1 MRRWRDRLLARGI
14 ARGDATAAELFVRGH
29 YTAVFRLL
37 RSLAGEQAAE
47 DLTQATFVRAL
58 ERIETY
64 QGRASLRAWL
74 GGIAYHEWCHQCRD
88 ARETVDLDDAP
99 PPLDPRANGEAAVW
113 LRWALARLSADHRA
127 AFLLHHLHGLSVV
140 ELAELAE
147 VPEGT
152 VKSRLYHA
160 RKQLRAMLGEE
171 DEGDAQED

>member
-14 ARGDATAAELFVRGH
+14 ARGDAIAAEQLVRGH

-37 RSLAGEQAAE
+37 RSLAGEQTAE

-64 QGRASLRAWL
+64 QGRASLRTWL
-74 GGIAYHEWCHQCRD
+74 GGIAYHEWRHHCRD
-88 ARETVDLDDAP
+88 ARETLDLDEAP

-113 LRWALARLSADHRA
+113 LRWALARLSAEHRA

-140 ELAELAE
+140 EVATLSE

-152 VKSRLYHA
+152 VKSRLFHA

-171 DEGDAQED
+171 DEGDEHED